1 MNLSTSEGDTRGKQT
16 NHEAEVNHAC
26 NDSTCTSLS
35 DTYVCV
41 LSSVSS
47 IFAASI
53 DAAKKSIVIDS
64 STEVF
69 DSSSSSRVVYISATL
84 LSLGT
89 HH

>member
-1 MNLSTSEGDTRGKQT
+1 MALYEFQYFRRRHTRKT
-16 NHEAEVNHAC
+16 DNHEINHAC

-41 LSSVSS
+41 LSSV
-47 IFAASI
+47 FAASI

-69 DSSSSSRVVYISATL
+69 DSSSSSRVAYISATL